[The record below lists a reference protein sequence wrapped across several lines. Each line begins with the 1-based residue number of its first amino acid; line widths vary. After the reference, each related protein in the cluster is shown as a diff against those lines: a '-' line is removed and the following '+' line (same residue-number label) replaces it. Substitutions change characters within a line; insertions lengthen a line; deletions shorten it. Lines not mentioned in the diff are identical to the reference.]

1 MRGGV
6 HSFFAEFAMG
16 GERGGYPVVYKEIA
30 PDKPIRCCPVCYFLF
45 KVGEEVGFWFK

>member
-30 PDKPIRCCPVCYFLF
+30 PDKPFVAVRYAISFSKLEKRWGFGF
-45 KVGEEVGFWFK
+45 K